1 MDPIPASSLAAEP
14 SVKRT
19 PPGLASILG
28 DVGIRIC
35 SVALVM
41 AVVLSI
47 LCFPYS
53 SDAPLTAQEQA
64 DLWKF
69 YAAAYQQPI
78 DTSNDSEYTKIAKEA
93 ADKSDV
99 TGALADFVGAFGLGN
114 KKVLDIG
121 AGRGYLQDVVADYT
135 ALDISPSVKR
145 FFHKPFV
152 LASATLMPFAADQF
166 DAAWSVWVLEHVPNP
181 EAALIEMR
189 RVVKDGGLLYLAP
202 AWDCKPWLANGY
214 PVRPYSDFSLGGKI
228 LKTSIPMQVYFWN
241 ISKAPVRL
249 LLYASWKSAGG
260 GPTKLRYR
268 RLTPNYDHYW
278 MPDSDAVNQ
287 LDRYETALW
296 FMSRGDE
303 CLNCQ
308 GALHGWFQE
317 NDQLIIRVH
326 KHAVPV
332 SREAKAS
339 PAGLTALNR

>member
-1 MDPIPASSLAAEP
+1 
-14 SVKRT
+14 
-19 PPGLASILG
+19 
-28 DVGIRIC
+28 
-35 SVALVM
+35 M

-99 TGALADFVGAFGLGN
+99 TGALADFVGAFGLAN

-121 AGRGYLQDVVADYT
+121 AGRGYLQDVVEDYT

-189 RVVKDGGLLYLAP
+189 RVVKDG
-202 AWDCKPWLANGY
+202 
-214 PVRPYSDFSLGGKI
+214 
-228 LKTSIPMQVYFWN
+228 
-241 ISKAPVRL
+241 
-249 LLYASWKSAGG
+249 
-260 GPTKLRYR
+260 
-268 RLTPNYDHYW
+268 
-278 MPDSDAVNQ
+278 
-287 LDRYETALW
+287 
-296 FMSRGDE
+296 
-303 CLNCQ
+303 
-308 GALHGWFQE
+308 
-317 NDQLIIRVH
+317 
-326 KHAVPV
+326 
-332 SREAKAS
+332 
-339 PAGLTALNR
+339 

>member
-28 DVGIRIC
+28 DVGILIC

-202 AWDCKPWLANGY
+202 AWDCKPWLADGY
-214 PVRPYSDFSLGGKI
+214 PVRPYSDFSLDGKI
-228 LKTSIPMQVYFWN
+228 LKASVPMQIYLWN

-249 LLYASWKSAGG
+249 LLYANWKSTG